1 MIAEPSLL
9 DNCGNP
15 RIELFQ
21 LFIKIFNSVSINQRT
36 GSADIPRPPEQRLAT
51 LTALPRQAFLL
62 MVLEGFSEEDG
73 AKILE
78 CDIPTLRRL
87 VDDFGA
93 RAYRRYRDR
102 CSNHRR
108 RDTYCDKLGD
118 SG

>member
-1 MIAEPSLL
+1 
-9 DNCGNP
+9 
-15 RIELFQ
+15 

-78 CDIPTLRRL
+78 CDIPICAGWLTTR
-87 VDDFGA
+87 GA
-93 RAYRRYRDR
+93 SLPPISRPMF
-102 CSNHRR
+102 
-108 RDTYCDKLGD
+108 
-118 SG
+118 